1 MIINELY
8 EPAPDSFRSDKED
21 NTALKKDDTRKT
33 RLTLDRLNR
42 LRIMNDARKLEHEQK
57 LEKVADQYKVPAA
70 APGGAGM

>member
-8 EPAPDSFRSDKED
+8 EPAPEAFRSDKQD

-57 LEKVADQYKVPAA
+57 LEKVADQYKMPAA